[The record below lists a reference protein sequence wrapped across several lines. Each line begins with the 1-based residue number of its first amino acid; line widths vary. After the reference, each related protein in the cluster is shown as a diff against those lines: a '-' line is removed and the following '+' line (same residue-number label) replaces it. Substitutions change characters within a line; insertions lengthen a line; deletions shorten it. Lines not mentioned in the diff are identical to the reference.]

1 MVLLQRAIFLHL
13 YKTNSMK
20 RVFITLLLSFGGFC
34 LFAQG
39 TSALRWIDKEGW
51 TAYLQGT
58 MPLVISVPH
67 GGTVNL
73 SEIADRSCEGAVTV
87 TDSYTKELAVEIA
100 DHLQKFNGQSPYLI
114 ICNLIRKDIDQN
126 RDKPE
131 ATCGDSRMDAPWES
145 FHAQID
151 EAINEAIAQFGF
163 CIYIDLHGHGHPE
176 QRLELGYM
184 LSDKEL
190 KEIYQ
195 TKQNPAK
202 QHSLSNYLKASS
214 DTVKLYDLLF
224 GPLAFGT
231 LMANEGFPSV
241 PSGQDPF
248 PQEGQK
254 YFNGGYNTR
263 RYTANDHPQVIGWQ
277 IESNM
282 KGVRD
287 KVGRPVFAAAFAKV
301 ISQYIAQIAATKK

>member
-1 MVLLQRAIFLHL
+1 MKRFFITVLLSIGSLA
-13 YKTNSMK
+13 S
-20 RVFITLLLSFGGFC
+20 
-34 LFAQG
+34 FAQG
-39 TSALRWIDKEGW
+39 TAALQMIDKEGW
-51 TAYLQGT
+51 TAYLKGT

-67 GGTVNL
+67 GGTLNL
-73 SEIADRSCEGAVTV
+73 GEVADRSCEGAVTV
-87 TDSYTKELAVEIA
+87 TDSYTKELAMEIA
-100 DHLQKFNGQSPYLI
+100 DQLLKFKGQLPYLV

-126 RDKPE
+126 RDKSE
-131 ATCGDSRMDAPWES
+131 ATCGDSRMEGPWEV
-145 FHAQID
+145 FHSQIDDAID
-151 EAINEAIAQFGF
+151 EAISKFGH

-195 TKQNPAK
+195 TKQTPAK
-202 QHSLSNYLKASS
+202 QHSLSNYLTASKG
-214 DTVKLYDLLF
+214 TLELHDLLF
-224 GPLAFGT
+224 GPEAFGT
-231 LMANEGFPSV
+231 LMAKEGFPSV
-241 PSGQDPF
+241 PSAQDPF

-263 RYTANDHPQVIGWQ
+263 RYTAANRPHVVGWQ

-287 KVGRPVFAAAFAKV
+287 KAGRPVFAAAFTKV
-301 ISQYIAQIAATKK
+301 ITQYIEQVSAHKK

>member
-1 MVLLQRAIFLHL
+1 MKRFFITVLL
-13 YKTNSMK
+13 SMGS
-20 RVFITLLLSFGGFC
+20 LAS
-34 LFAQG
+34 FAQG
-39 TSALRWIDKEGW
+39 TAALQMIDKEGW
-51 TAYLQGT
+51 TAYLKGT

-67 GGTVNL
+67 GGTLNL
-73 SEIADRSCEGAVTV
+73 GEVADRSCEGAVTV
-87 TDSYTKELAVEIA
+87 TDSYTKELAMEIA
-100 DHLQKFNGQSPYLI
+100 DQLQKFKGQLPYLV

-126 RDKPE
+126 RDKSE
-131 ATCGDSRMDAPWES
+131 ATCGDSRMEGPWEV
-145 FHAQID
+145 FHSQIDDAID
-151 EAINEAIAQFGF
+151 EAISKFGH

-195 TKQNPAK
+195 TKQTPAK
-202 QHSLSNYLKASS
+202 QHSLSNYLTASKG
-214 DTVKLYDLLF
+214 TLELHDLLF
-224 GPLAFGT
+224 GPEAFGT
-231 LMANEGFPSV
+231 LMAKEGFPAV
-241 PSGQDPF
+241 PSAQDPF

-263 RYTANDHPQVIGWQ
+263 RYTAANRPQVVGWQ

-287 KVGRPVFAAAFAKV
+287 KAGRPVFAAAFTKV
-301 ISQYIAQIAATKK
+301 ITQYIEQVSAHKK

>member
-1 MVLLQRAIFLHL
+1 MGSLA
-13 YKTNSMK
+13 S
-20 RVFITLLLSFGGFC
+20 
-34 LFAQG
+34 FAQG
-39 TSALRWIDKEGW
+39 TAALQMIDKEGW
-51 TAYLQGT
+51 TAYLKGT

-67 GGTVNL
+67 GGTLNL
-73 SEIADRSCEGAVTV
+73 GEVADRSCEGAVTV
-87 TDSYTKELAVEIA
+87 TDSYTKELALEIA
-100 DHLQKFNGQSPYLI
+100 DQLQKFKGQLPYLV

-126 RDKPE
+126 RDKSE
-131 ATCGDSRMDAPWES
+131 ATCGDSRMEGPWEV
-145 FHAQID
+145 FHSQIDDAID
-151 EAINEAIAQFGF
+151 EAISKFGH

-195 TKQNPAK
+195 TKQTPAK
-202 QHSLSNYLKASS
+202 QHSLSNYLTASKG
-214 DTVKLYDLLF
+214 TLELHDLLF
-224 GPLAFGT
+224 GPEAFGT
-231 LMANEGFPSV
+231 LMAKEGFPAV
-241 PSGQDPF
+241 PSAQDPF

-263 RYTANDHPQVIGWQ
+263 RYTAANRPQVVGWQ

-287 KVGRPVFAAAFAKV
+287 KAGRPVFAAAFAKV
-301 ISQYIAQIAATKK
+301 ITQYIEQVSAHKK

>member
-1 MVLLQRAIFLHL
+1 MKRFFITVLL
-13 YKTNSMK
+13 SMGS
-20 RVFITLLLSFGGFC
+20 LAS
-34 LFAQG
+34 FAQG
-39 TSALRWIDKEGW
+39 TAALQMIDKEGW
-51 TAYLQGT
+51 TAYLKGT

-67 GGTVNL
+67 GGTLNL
-73 SEIADRSCEGAVTV
+73 GEVADRSCEGAVTV
-87 TDSYTKELAVEIA
+87 TDSYTKELALEIA
-100 DHLQKFNGQSPYLI
+100 DQLQKFKGQLPYLV

-126 RDKPE
+126 RDKSE
-131 ATCGDSRMDAPWES
+131 ATCGDSRMEGPWEV
-145 FHAQID
+145 FHSQIDDAID
-151 EAINEAIAQFGF
+151 EAISKFGH

-195 TKQNPAK
+195 TKQTPAK
-202 QHSLSNYLKASS
+202 QHSLSNYLTASKG
-214 DTVKLYDLLF
+214 TLELHDLLF
-224 GPLAFGT
+224 GPEAFGT
-231 LMANEGFPSV
+231 LMAKEGFPAV
-241 PSGQDPF
+241 PSAQDPF

-263 RYTANDHPQVIGWQ
+263 RYTAANRPQVVGWQ

-287 KVGRPVFAAAFAKV
+287 KAGRPVFAAAFAKV
-301 ISQYIAQIAATKK
+301 ITQYIEQVSAHKK

>member
-1 MVLLQRAIFLHL
+1 
-13 YKTNSMK
+13 MK
-20 RVFITLLLSFGGFC
+20 RVFISLLLSFC
-34 LFAQG
+34 SYWAYAQG
-39 TSALRWIDKEGW
+39 TAALRMVDKEGW

-67 GGTVNL
+67 GGAINL
-73 SEIADRSCEGAVTV
+73 NEIPDRSCEGAVTV
-87 TDSYTKELAVEIA
+87 TDSYTKELALEIA
-100 DHLQKFNGQSPYLI
+100 DHLQKYKGQSPYLV
-114 ICNLIRKDIDQN
+114 ICNLVRKDIDQN

-145 FHAQID
+145 FHTQID
-151 EAINEAIAQFGF
+151 EAINEAIAQFGY

-190 KEIYQ
+190 KEFYL
-195 TKQNPAK
+195 TKTNPTK
-202 QHSLSNYLKASS
+202 QHSLSNY
-214 DTVKLYDLLF
+214 VKEAKGKLELHDLLF
-224 GPLAFGT
+224 GPQAFGT

-241 PSGQDPF
+241 PSAQDPF
-248 PQEGQK
+248 PEEGQK

-263 RYTANDHPQVIGWQ
+263 RYTASDRPHVVGWQ

-287 KVGRPVFAAAFAKV
+287 KAGRPVFAAAFAKV
-301 ISQYIAQIAATKK
+301 ISQYIEQVAATKK

>member
-1 MVLLQRAIFLHL
+1 
-13 YKTNSMK
+13 MK
-20 RVFITLLLSFGGFC
+20 RVLITLLLSICGYC
-34 LFAQG
+34 SFAQG
-39 TSALRWIDKEGW
+39 ATAPRWVDKEGW

-73 SEIADRSCEGAVTV
+73 SEIPDRSCEGAVTV
-87 TDSYTKELAVEIA
+87 TDSYTKELALEIA
-100 DHLQKFNGQSPYLI
+100 DHLIKFKGQSPYLV
-114 ICNLIRKDIDQN
+114 ICNLIRKDVDQN

-145 FHAQID
+145 FHTQID
-151 EAINEAIAQFGF
+151 EAINEAVAQFGF

-195 TKQNPAK
+195 TRRVPAK
-202 QHSLSNYLKASS
+202 QHSLSNYLKASNG
-214 DTVKLYDLLF
+214 KLELHDLLF
-224 GPLAFGT
+224 GPQAFGT

-241 PSGQDPF
+241 PSAQDPF
-248 PQEGQK
+248 PEEGQK
-254 YFNGGYNTR
+254 FFNGGYNTR
-263 RYTANDHPQVIGWQ
+263 RYTANDYPQVVGWQ

-301 ISQYIAQIAATKK
+301 ISQYIEQVAALKK

>member
-1 MVLLQRAIFLHL
+1 MKRFFITVLL
-13 YKTNSMK
+13 SMGS
-20 RVFITLLLSFGGFC
+20 LAS
-34 LFAQG
+34 FAQG
-39 TSALRWIDKEGW
+39 TAALQMIDKEGW
-51 TAYLQGT
+51 TAYLKGT

-67 GGTVNL
+67 GGTLNL
-73 SEIADRSCEGAVTV
+73 GEVADRSCEGAVTV
-87 TDSYTKELAVEIA
+87 TDSYTKELALEIA
-100 DHLQKFNGQSPYLI
+100 DQLQKFKGQLPYLV

-126 RDKPE
+126 RDKSE
-131 ATCGDSRMDAPWES
+131 ATCGDSRMEGPWEV
-145 FHAQID
+145 FHSQIDDAID
-151 EAINEAIAQFGF
+151 EAISKFGH

-195 TKQNPAK
+195 TKQTPAK
-202 QHSLSNYLKASS
+202 QHSLSNYLTASKG
-214 DTVKLYDLLF
+214 TLELHDLLF
-224 GPLAFGT
+224 GPEAFGT
-231 LMANEGFPSV
+231 LMAKEGFPAV
-241 PSGQDPF
+241 PSAQDPF

-263 RYTANDHPQVIGWQ
+263 RYTAANRPQVVGWQ

-287 KVGRPVFAAAFAKV
+287 KAGRPVFAAAFTKV
-301 ISQYIAQIAATKK
+301 ITQYIEQVSAHKK

>member
-1 MVLLQRAIFLHL
+1 MKRFFITVLL
-13 YKTNSMK
+13 SMGS
-20 RVFITLLLSFGGFC
+20 LAS
-34 LFAQG
+34 FAQ
-39 TSALRWIDKEGW
+39 TVAALQMIDKEGW
-51 TAYLQGT
+51 TAYLKGT

-67 GGTVNL
+67 GGTLNL
-73 SEIADRSCEGAVTV
+73 GEVADRSCEGAVTV
-87 TDSYTKELAVEIA
+87 TDSYTKELALEIA
-100 DHLQKFNGQSPYLI
+100 DQLQKFKGQLPYLV

-126 RDKPE
+126 RDKSE
-131 ATCGDSRMDAPWES
+131 ATCGDSRMEGPWEV
-145 FHAQID
+145 FHSQIDDAID
-151 EAINEAIAQFGF
+151 EAILKFGH

-195 TKQNPAK
+195 TKQTPAK
-202 QHSLSNYLKASS
+202 QHSLSNYLTASKG
-214 DTVKLYDLLF
+214 TLELHDLLF
-224 GPLAFGT
+224 GPEAFGT
-231 LMANEGFPSV
+231 LMAKEGFPSV
-241 PSGQDPF
+241 PSAQDPF

-263 RYTANDHPQVIGWQ
+263 RYTATNRPQVVGWQ

-287 KVGRPVFAAAFAKV
+287 KAGRPVFAAAFTKV
-301 ISQYIAQIAATKK
+301 ITQYIDQVSAHKK

>member
-1 MVLLQRAIFLHL
+1 
-13 YKTNSMK
+13 MK
-20 RVFITLLLSFGGFC
+20 RTFVSILLTLSLLSIQ
-34 LFAQG
+34 AQG
-39 TSALRWIDKEGW
+39 TAALRLIDKEGW
-51 TAYLQGT
+51 TAYLQGS

-67 GGTVNL
+67 GGTLNL
-73 SEIADRSCEGAVTV
+73 PEIADRSCEGAVTV
-87 TDSYTKELAVEIA
+87 TDSYTKELAIEIA
-100 DHLQKFNGQSPYLI
+100 DYLQKFSNRSPYLI

-131 ATCGDSRMDAPWES
+131 ATCGDSRMEAPWEA
-145 FHAQID
+145 FHDQIN
-151 EAINEAIAQFGF
+151 EAINEAIAKHGY
-163 CIYIDLHGHGHPE
+163 CVYIDLHGHGHPE

-195 TKQNPAK
+195 TKSNPSK
-202 QHSLSNYLKASS
+202 QHSLSNYTTDAHEKIQ
-214 DTVKLYDLLF
+214 LYDLLF
-224 GPLAFGT
+224 GPQAFGT

-241 PSGQDPF
+241 PSAQDPF
-248 PQEGQK
+248 PVEGQK

-263 RYTANDHPQVIGWQ
+263 RYTASNYPQVIGWQ

-287 KVGRPVFAAAFAKV
+287 KTGRPVFAAAFSKV
-301 ISQYIAQIAATKK
+301 ITRYLAQVAEIKKSTQR